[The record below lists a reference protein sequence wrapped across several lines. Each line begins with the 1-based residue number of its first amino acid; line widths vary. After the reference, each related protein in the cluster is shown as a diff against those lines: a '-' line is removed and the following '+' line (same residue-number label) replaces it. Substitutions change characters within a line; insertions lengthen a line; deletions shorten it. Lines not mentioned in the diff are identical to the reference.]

1 MTRTIRTS
9 WSTEGPQWLVLL
21 AMFALAAWTWPHAP
35 ERIPVH
41 WSADGQVDRFAGK
54 VEGLLGIPALAL
66 ALYVLF
72 RVLPRFDPGRA
83 NYATFAGAYNV
94 VRFTVLAILAAA
106 YGWIHLALRGQ
117 GSSGAPIVGPLLA
130 GLALVV
136 LGGVLGKVRPN
147 WFVGVRT
154 PWTLSSKKSWVGT
167 HRLAGWLFV
176 LSGLLLWALLLASP
190 SWATRMVPVLIVASA
205 GVSAIYSYVLWR
217 KDPEKLPPLQTL
229 PLDDG
234 HGLNGHD
241 GRA

>member
-35 ERIPVH
+35 GSIPVH
-41 WSADGQVDRFAGK
+41 WNADGRVDRFAGK
-54 VEGLLGIPALAL
+54 AEGLLALPAMAL
-66 ALYVLF
+66 GTYLLL

-94 VRFTVLAILAAA
+94 IRFTVLAILAAA

-117 GSSGAPIVGPLLA
+117 GASGAPFVGTLLA
-130 GLALVV
+130 GFALVM
-136 LGGVLGKVRPN
+136 LGGVMGKLRPN

-154 PWTLSSKKSWVGT
+154 PWTLSSKKAWVGT

-176 LSGLLLWALLLASP
+176 LSGLILWAVMLASP
-190 SWATRMVPVLIVASA
+190 SWAVRLIPVVLLVSA
-205 GVSAIYSYVLWR
+205 GLSAIYSYVLWR
-217 KDPEKLPPLQTL
+217 TDPDKLPPVQTL

-234 HGLNGHD
+234 RG
-241 GRA
+241 